1 MDKILNNRW
10 AVKLLALVFA
20 LLLYGA
26 VNSAQAPTPKKIGES
41 FFQHRRQMKQL

>member
-26 VNSAQAPTPKKIGES
+26 VNSAQAPTPKKSVNPFPNIDD
-41 FFQHRRQMKQL
+41 R